1 MIYTGQYG
9 LKALGWLSLSKLC
22 TTAEIWN
29 GWSQATL
36 PWVHNLSVW
45 LLLASIPSWKFSE
58 TFNDVLQ
65 WMLTH
70 FFNEENSATSGR
82 LWQKF
87 NQKFVLLT
95 MSLQTISGKRS
106 EKKKACSQIGW
117 LKIPSARGSSRIG
130 TQPHKANTLSHNR
143 MSPKWYQIS
152 QYYCTFAITDPSVG
166 ICWISINY
174 KYNFF
179 GVI

>member
-29 GWSQATL
+29 RWSQATL

-70 FFNEENSATSGR
+70 LFNEENSATSGMPR
-82 LWQKF
+82 WQKF
-87 NQKFVLLT
+87 DQEFVLLT
-95 MSLQTISGKRS
+95 MSLQKISETRS
-106 EKKKACSQIGW
+106 ERKKAWSQIGW
-117 LKIPSARGSSRIG
+117 LKFHLLVEAAWLEHSHIRQTHLVTTGRVPSD
-130 TQPHKANTLSHNR
+130 
-143 MSPKWYQIS
+143 QIS
-152 QYYCTFAITDPSVG
+152 RYYCTFAITDPSVG
-166 ICWISINY
+166 ICWIGY
-174 KYNFF
+174 
-179 GVI
+179 

>member
-1 MIYTGQYG
+1 MDEVKPPYPRCI
-9 LKALGWLSLSKLC
+9 
-22 TTAEIWN
+22 IWVS
-29 GWSQATL
+29 GFCWPRFQ
-36 PWVHNLSVW
+36 VENL
-45 LLLASIPSWKFSE
+45 AKPSTMCCSE
-58 TFNDVLQ
+58 CWPT
-65 WMLTH
+65 

-82 LWQKF
+82 RWQKF

-95 MSLQTISGKRS
+95 MSLQTISETRS
-106 EKKKACSQIGW
+106 ERKKASSQIGG
-117 LKIPSARGSSRIG
+117 LKIPSARGSSMIG

-174 KYNFF
+174 KYIFF

>member
-1 MIYTGQYG
+1 MDEAKPPYPGCIIWVSGFCWPRFQVENLAKPSTMCCSECWPTFQRR
-9 LKALGWLSLSKLC
+9 KLC
-22 TTAEIWN
+22 NIWAALAEIQ
-29 GWSQATL
+29 SK
-36 PWVHNLSVW
+36 VC
-45 LLLASIPSWKFSE
+45 F
-58 TFNDVLQ
+58 
-65 WMLTH
+65 
-70 FFNEENSATSGR
+70 
-82 LWQKF
+82 
-87 NQKFVLLT
+87 

-117 LKIPSARGSSRIG
+117 LKIPSARGSSMIG

-174 KYNFF
+174 KYKFF
-179 GVI
+179 GVM

>member
-1 MIYTGQYG
+1 MQYLFFSSKPKFISVVLIVANLDQQKFPCRDDLNTGQYG

-22 TTAEIWN
+22 TTAKIWN

-70 FFNEENSATSGR
+70 FFQWRKLGNIWAALAEIQSKVCFIDNVVT
-82 LWQKF
+82 
-87 NQKFVLLT
+87 N
-95 MSLQTISGKRS
+95 
-106 EKKKACSQIGW
+106 
-117 LKIPSARGSSRIG
+117 
-130 TQPHKANTLSHNR
+130 N
-143 MSPKWYQIS
+143 KWYKKWKEEGMFTNRLVKNS
-152 QYYCTFAITDPSVG
+152 
-166 ICWISINY
+166 ICSWKQHDWNTAT
-174 KYNFF
+174 
-179 GVI
+179 